1 MRSLPWI
8 DRLLS
13 STRGQI
19 LDLLRRSS
27 RTVGDLAGT
36 LGLTENA
43 VRSQLSGLEKD
54 GLVRQEAV
62 ARKGVGKPAYVYALS
77 PAADELLPKAYAPL
91 LSLLLGV
98 LSERMGPEEVE
109 EVLREVGRRAA
120 EGSPAA
126 GDDLRARLDVAVK
139 VLGEFGGVAE
149 VEESG
154 DSIRIRGYSCP
165 LAALVPGNPQVC
177 RLAETLVSEVVGT
190 PVRERCDKGARP
202 RCCFEILRHAEPPA
216 ERS

>member
-1 MRSLPWI
+1 MGSLPWI
-8 DRLLS
+8 ERLLS

-19 LDLLRRSS
+19 LELLRRSS

-77 PAADELLPKAYAPL
+77 PAADALLPKAYAPM

-98 LSERMGPEEVE
+98 LGERLGPEGVE

-120 EGSPAA
+120 AGSPAA
-126 GDDLRARLDVAVK
+126 GEDLRARVETAVR
-139 VLGEFGGVAE
+139 VLGEIGGVAE

-154 DSIRIRGYSCP
+154 DAIRIRGYSCP

-177 RLAETLVSEVVGT
+177 HLAETLVSEVVGA

-202 RCCFEILRHAEPPA
+202 RCCFEILHQEGASAEGA
-216 ERS
+216 